1 MKIYFQLWL
10 GVMTLMPVLSPNIL
24 AADDSADVP
33 LRMANG
39 AVITGVLKEAN
50 LDGLVFQGEKG
61 PYAVPWKYLSAGT
74 RYRYEAQTVAANK
87 GAPEP
92 KPTGGKAGK
101 AVPAKRST
109 K

>member
-1 MKIYFQLWL
+1 MKIYFPLWL
-10 GVMTLMPVLSPNIL
+10 GVMIMIPVLSCNIL
-24 AADDSADVP
+24 AADDLADVP

-39 AVITGVLKEAN
+39 AIITGVLKAVSE
-50 LDGLVFQGEKG
+50 DGLVLQGESG
-61 PYAVPWKYLSAGT
+61 QYTVPWKHLSAGT
-74 RYRYEAQTVAANK
+74 RYRYEAQIVVTNK
-87 GAPEP
+87 GATAP